1 MSVRRRTALLT
12 ASAVAALTLVTA
24 CDSGGTTPGAAPAT
38 TPPAA
43 SAPAAGSS
51 TGGSSAAAVALRTT
65 ATAGLGTVV
74 TDGAGYTLYRF
85 DLDTA
90 APSASHCDGACA
102 TLWPPVPAAGD
113 HPKVDGVD
121 AALVSSVTR
130 ADGTRQLTLKGWP
143 LYRYAPDTR
152 PGDTKGQGV
161 KGTWWAVTPSGAKAV
176 AASGTPATGG
186 YGY

>member
-1 MSVRRRTALLT
+1 MSVRRRTVLLT

-24 CDSGGTTPGAAPAT
+24 CDSGGTAPGAAPAASA
-38 TPPAA
+38 PAA

-51 TGGSSAAAVALRTT
+51 AAAAGATALRT
-65 ATAGLGTVV
+65 AAAAGLGTVV

-85 DLDTA
+85 DQDTA
-90 APSASHCDGACA
+90 APPASHCDGACA

-113 HPKVDGVD
+113 HPQLDGVD
-121 AALVSSVTR
+121 ASLVSSVTR

-161 KGTWWAVTPSGAKAV
+161 KGTWWAVTPSGAKAA